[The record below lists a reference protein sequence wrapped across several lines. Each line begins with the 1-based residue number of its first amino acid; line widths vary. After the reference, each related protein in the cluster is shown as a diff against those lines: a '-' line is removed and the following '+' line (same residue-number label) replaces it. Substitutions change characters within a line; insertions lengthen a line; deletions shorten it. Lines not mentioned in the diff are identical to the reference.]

1 ERSVNVSEPESLELT
16 VSNLK
21 PEETYSFRVVAYNEA
36 GPGESSAPLRI
47 ATKPD
52 RKNTDVLPITRISFS
67 FSIVPSKVES
77 LRALALSPTSIQ
89 VSWEPPSLPNGPV
102 LGYRLLWTESPSG
115 KEQSVEVSGLNYKM
129 DGLNRFTEYT
139 VRVLA
144 INRYG
149 PGTASESVSV
159 TTQSDAVKQSQGL
172 VLCSDALPSI
182 RQNQIT
188 APSRHDVPNAQ
199 PLTGVQSCR

>member
-36 GPGESSAPLRI
+36 GPGESSTPLRI

-52 RKNTDVLPITRISFS
+52 LQ
-67 FSIVPSKVES
+67 VPSRVEP

-159 TTQSDAVKQSQGL
+159 TTQSDGEPTPTQL
-172 VLCSDALPSI
+172 VISFNL
-182 RQNQIT
+182 
-188 APSRHDVPNAQ
+188 
-199 PLTGVQSCR
+199 LTLAD